1 MAQGVDPATGRR
13 FTDPEALLRVFL
25 QRQYSDPDEELLG
38 LVGTGGPGPRVVR
51 QSRDVPSAL
60 PLHLD
65 RPALDAVAA
74 APESS
79 GRIDRARGEVRWAKV
94 PIETGGPASAFVVAF
109 HADRRQA
116 IADEAFRILLAI
128 SGVALL
134 LTTGIGWVVAGRI
147 LAPVRVV
154 RTTAAELTERDL
166 TQRIPVQGKD
176 DIAALAATFNA
187 MLDRLERA
195 FAGQRQ
201 FVDDAGHELRTPITI
216 VRGHLELM
224 GDDPAERAETV
235 RLVTDE
241 LDRMSRIVEDL
252 LLLAKAERPDFVRT
266 EDVQLAELTADV
278 FVKARAL
285 GDRDW
290 VLDGVA
296 DREASLDAQRITQAM
311 VQLAQNAVQHTVP
324 GARIAIGS
332 RTAAGRIELY
342 VRRPGP
348 RGPGAGRGGD
358 LRALPTGHRPARRQ
372 HQRSRSGARHRP
384 GHRRGAP
391 GRLGRAPPDPG
402 RRRHFRTCLR
412 GVSIEPHP
420 DRRGRGAHRLLRREG
435 LRANGFTTSVA
446 ADGDTALALAR
457 TGAFDLVVLDIG
469 LPGRDGFTV
478 LRELREARVTL
489 PVLVLTA
496 RDSVRDTVAGLEGGA
511 DDWMTKPFRFEELL
525 ARIRLRLRTAARAP
539 EVTVLRSGDL
549 GLDLRTRRA
558 RSGDRTVDLTAR
570 EFVLLELFLR
580 HPGRCS
586 PGSRSSPT
594 CGGTTSTPAPTSW
607 TSTSGRCGR
616 SWARS
621 GWRRCGAW
629 GTRLP

>member
-1 MAQGVDPATGRR
+1 MAVALASVSLVTRTQLLRDADHRINQLLTQETGEFANFVAQGVDPQTGRA

-38 LVGTGGPGPRVVR
+38 LVGTTGPDLRVVR
-51 QSRDVPSAL
+51 QSREIPSPL
-60 PLHLD
+60 PLHRD
-65 RPALDAVAA
+65 RATLDAIAA
-74 APESS
+74 SPEPS
-79 GRIDRARGEVRWAKV
+79 GRVDRKRGEIRWAKV
-94 PIETGGPASAFVVAF
+94 PIDTGGAGSAFVVAF
-109 HADRRQA
+109 HADGQQTL
-116 IADEAFRILLAI
+116 ADEAFRILLAI

-176 DIAALAATFNA
+176 DIAALAETFNA

-266 EDVQLAELTADV
+266 EPVQLGELTADV

-285 GDRDW
+285 GERDW

-324 GARIAIGS
+324 GARISIGS
-332 RTAAGRIELY
+332 RTTAGRIELY
-342 VRRPGP
+342 VAD
-348 RGPGAGRGGD
+348 RGPGVQEADAEVIFERFRRGT
-358 LRALPTGHRPARRQ
+358 A
-372 HQRSRSGARHRP
+372 
-384 GHRRGAP
+384 RRGARTSGAGLGLAIVRAIAEGHRG
-391 GRLGRAPPDPG
+391 GR
-402 RRRHFRTCLR
+402 
-412 GVSIEPHP
+412 V
-420 DRRGRGAHRLLRREG
+420 
-435 LRANGFTTSVA
+435 
-446 ADGDTALALAR
+446 
-457 TGAFDLVVLDIG
+457 
-469 LPGRDGFTV
+469 
-478 LRELREARVTL
+478 ELRPTEGGGATF
-489 PVLVLTA
+489 VLV
-496 RDSVRDTVAGLEGGA
+496 
-511 DDWMTKPFRFEELL
+511 FEE
-525 ARIRLRLRTAARAP
+525 
-539 EVTVLRSGDL
+539 
-549 GLDLRTRRA
+549 
-558 RSGDRTVDLTAR
+558 
-570 EFVLLELFLR
+570 
-580 HPGRCS
+580 
-586 PGSRSSPT
+586 
-594 CGGTTSTPAPTSW
+594 
-607 TSTSGRCGR
+607 
-616 SWARS
+616 
-621 GWRRCGAW
+621 
-629 GTRLP
+629 